1 MVKCGL
7 THERVVEARGRERV
21 IEVRSIEVR
30 DMGLWNDELKGVDR
44 CGGERKENEGRL
56 HILDVMEKRVAKE
69 GERPARDKFE
79 AGN

>member
-1 MVKCGL
+1 
-7 THERVVEARGRERV
+7 
-21 IEVRSIEVR
+21 
-30 DMGLWNDELKGVDR
+30 VDR

-69 GERPARDKFE
+69 GERPARDNFE